1 MSGIY
6 AKYYVKIMLLFV
18 YTTTHKRFVIFT
30 CRYFKLS
37 WNTTVVSQSNCS
49 NFSCSS
55 IKFLF
60 IFNWLI
66 NSCTFSRNQGRA
78 PQWSKWKLKMQK
90 SKNKWLHVFKR
101 SLTVMLQ
108 RCSLMLHKCI
118 TLQAVWH
125 IHINDKASCS
135 QIATW
140 AVGSMRITIIF
151 EHPLHN
157 RDSLIWR

>member
-1 MSGIY
+1 
-6 AKYYVKIMLLFV
+6 MLLFV

-37 WNTTVVSQSNCS
+37 WNTTAVSQSNCS
-49 NFSCSS
+49 NFSYSS

-108 RCSLMLHKCI
+108 RCCLMLHKI
-118 TLQAVWH
+118 YATL
-125 IHINDKASCS
+125 NTSSCMAHTYKWQGILLS
-135 QIATW
+135 NCNLSCRQHENYKNFWTP
-140 AVGSMRITIIF
+140 TTQ
-151 EHPLHN
+151 
-157 RDSLIWR
+157 